1 MFFERAYLFAPIINQ
16 QRYFARA
23 AREPRTSESFSCLQH
38 AMRMLAASMG
48 SQFKSILP
56 MLYTHTTGTLD
67 AWDRNMLEGAVPMEI
82 VQAQLLLALYEIL
95 KDDPR
100 KGWTSAGRCF
110 RMVQRAKLDKIDD
123 PSTRRSCRLSE
134 VEVEERR
141 RTFWTAYALD
151 RYANFVHE
159 MPLALN
165 DQMVSLIGRSDNETV
180 LTYLTL
186 SRFSRDCPLPRPH
199 FDDKA
204 RRRQNSWPRQCLK
217 RPTSHCPHTPS
228 QWSS

>member
-1 MFFERAYLFAPIINQ
+1 MLTRHSDDMFFERAYLFAPIINQ

-38 AMRMLAASMG
+38 AVRMLSASMG
-48 SQFKSILP
+48 SQFKRILP
-56 MLYTHTTGTLD
+56 ILYTHTCGTLD
-67 AWDRNMLEGAVPMEI
+67 AWDRNMLDGEVPIEI
-82 VQAQLLLALYEIL
+82 IQAQLLLALYEIL

-123 PSTRRSCRLSE
+123 PSTRQSCRLLE

-151 RYANFVHE
+151 RYANLVHE

-165 DQMVSLIGRSDNETV
+165 DQMVSFTGRSDTRV
-180 LTYLTL
+180 FLRTRLIL
-186 SRFSRDCPLPRPH
+186 FLG
-199 FDDKA
+199 
-204 RRRQNSWPRQCLK
+204 
-217 RPTSHCPHTPS
+217 SHTITRN
-228 QWSS
+228 